1 MNKLLLST
9 FVLTGTVD
17 SADDFLATVEIN
29 TNPPAAEPSYAVMAK
44 SAFPCEVKEGT
55 KFYILKLTEDDIP
68 VIICKH
74 EEEPVSPQ
82 GHVHD
87 GCWEIIEDAGE

>member
-29 TNPPAAEPSYAVMAK
+29 TNPPAAQPSYAVMAK

-55 KFYILKLTEDDIP
+55 KFYILKLTKDDIP

-74 EEEPVSPQ
+74 VEEPDIPQ
-82 GHVHD
+82 DHVHD
-87 GCWEIIEDAGE
+87 GCWETIEHVGE

>member
-1 MNKLLLST
+1 MNKILLST

-17 SADDFLATVEIN
+17 SADDFLAMVEIN

-55 KFYILKLTEDDIP
+55 KFYILKLTKDDIP
-68 VIICKH
+68 VIICEH
-74 EEEPVSPQ
+74 VPPPEES
-82 GHVHD
+82 HD
-87 GCWEIIEDAGE
+87 ISHDQCWEIIENVGE